1 MKRFEFRFQSVAKV
15 RKIEMERQARVLA
28 EAQMKVKEIEAQ
40 IEALKQK
47 NEDEVSRLRE
57 LAIRGQIPR
66 QMMELSVMYRD
77 QIKRDF
83 KRRLIELREAEAK
96 VREERENLIEKEKA
110 RKVMEKVKERDFE
123 TYAEERRRLESK
135 TIDEIACRADAGPG
149 IQFES

>member
-1 MKRFEFRFQSVAKV
+1 VKRFEFRFQSVAKV

-47 NEDEVSRLRE
+47 NQDEVARLQD

-66 QMMELSVMYRD
+66 QMMQLSVMFRE

-83 KRRLIELREAEAK
+83 KKRLIELREAEAK
-96 VREERENLIEKEKA
+96 VREEREKLIEKEKA

-123 TYAEERRRLESK
+123 NYAEERRRLESK
-135 TIDEIACRADAGPG
+135 TIDEIACRADVGPR
-149 IQFES
+149 IQSES